1 MNKNGIKYQPP
12 CVLIVGKN
20 DDEDLIFA
28 NVTDVFICDKTVLF
42 GVEIL
47 NSKFC
52 YHYHAFALSIRPS
65 SIQQRFLIKYS
76 DILYHHPFGM
86 YYCPHISSDISLR
99 YIVLRSNV
107 YQ

>member
-65 SIQQRFLIKYS
+65 SIQQRFNKDSSLNILI
-76 DILYHHPFGM
+76 
-86 YYCPHISSDISLR
+86 YCITIRLECT
-99 YIVLRSNV
+99 IVPIFHQTFPYVTLF
-107 YQ
+107 